1 MSSTER
7 GGEALD
13 NGSDGELHHHSLPF
27 PSGTATIVGCSTLP
41 TAPRLAFAC
50 SRSTIKTGT
59 TRKNFVG
66 PFVLGAHLG
75 NGANGYVRL
84 ARHRT
89 TGQLAAVKILPKVP
103 PGVQQQA
110 QHQHPNHQGQGQRLQ
125 QPDQAQQVLAT
136 HELVGNVLRRRT
148 TILPELFER
157 EIAILRLMDH
167 PNIASLLDVFESPT
181 EL

>member
-1 MSSTER
+1 MSGGAGR
-7 GGEALD
+7 GGWALD
-13 NGSDGELHHHSLPF
+13 NSSDGELHHHSLPF

-41 TAPRLAFAC
+41 TAPRPAFAR

-84 ARHRT
+84 ARHRI
-89 TGQLAAVKILPKVP
+89 TGELAAVKILPKVP
-103 PGVQQQA
+103 PGVQPA
-110 QHQHPNHQGQGQRLQ
+110 QLQRPNHQGQGGQVQ
-125 QPDQAQQVLAT
+125 QQQVLAT

-167 PNIASLLDVFESPT
+167 PNIVSLLDVFESPT